1 MSSDRG
7 TRLRTLL
14 EQAFQPV
21 HLEVVDDSRHH
32 AGHSHGGGGHFS
44 VSLCSE
50 HFEGRSTLERHRLV
64 YAAVGEMMP
73 DHIHALSIAAS
84 TPAERAAAA

>member
-7 TRLRTLL
+7 TRLRNLL
-14 EQAFQPV
+14 EQAFRPI
-21 HLEVVDDSRHH
+21 HLEVVDDSRSH
-32 AGHSHGGGGHFS
+32 AGHDHGGGGHFS

-73 DHIHALSIAAS
+73 GDIHALSITATAP
-84 TPAERAAAA
+84 TERVS

>member
-1 MSSDRG
+1 MNSDRAG
-7 TRLRTLL
+7 RLRALL

-21 HLEVVDDSRHH
+21 YLDIADDSRHH
-32 AGHSHGGGGHFS
+32 AGHNHGGGGHFS

-50 HFEGRSTLERHRLV
+50 RFEGRSTLERHRLV

-73 DHIHALSIAAS
+73 GDIHALSIAAVAP
-84 TPAERAAAA
+84 TERVS

>member
-1 MSSDRG
+1 MDRSE
-7 TRLRTLL
+7 RLASALK
-14 EQAFQPV
+14 QAFQP
-21 HLEVVDDSRHH
+21 LRLAINDDSRAH
-32 AGHSHGGGGHFS
+32 AGHHHGGGGHFS

-73 DHIHALSIAAS
+73 GDIHALSITATAP
-84 TPAERAAAA
+84 TERVS